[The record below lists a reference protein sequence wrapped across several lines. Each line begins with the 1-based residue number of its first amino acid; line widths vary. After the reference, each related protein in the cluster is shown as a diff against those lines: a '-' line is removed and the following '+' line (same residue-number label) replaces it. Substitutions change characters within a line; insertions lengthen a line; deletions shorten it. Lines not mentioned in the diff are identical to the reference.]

1 MANVVLVGYIVVAF
15 KEDQTEAIEAAEK
28 HKKAL

>member
-15 KEDQTEAIEAAEK
+15 REDQTDTVEAAERDR
-28 HKKAL
+28 KKL